1 MRHDVADIVL
11 CQLIHR
17 SLLSAGLTTASRY
30 HWVPWRWNLLR
41 DYCLLR
47 YKQSLLVAL
56 TIVSNYFCLLSP
68 DISFI
73 LLPDNF
79 EALVDISLSSL
90 SRDTWPVTDQSNRLS
105 NMSLFT
111 LGSRQRSGGWHSRK
125 LGANTRSY
133 EREHVA
139 FNCAHVINYHR
150 WVVISRDKRD
160 SLIVARLLPPR
171 SLESARACVRAFVR
185 TYVRTY
191 VWIYECVCVWVCV
204 VRVRAR
210 APVGSRSNPGAIR
223 WRTDV
228 LTGCSAPTT
237 GVRWT
242 IRREASGGRS
252 ATHSTPPRIWHP
264 SSYPRH
270 PPWTARCS
278 AFARITL
285 SSRGHRRTRCHAK
298 LHNIFE
304 NTIRA
309 IENELFGVVL
319 VFAEKNIRHRFGRHT
334 DEKKTC
340 CLSIICLDSDVN
352 PDVIITFHILSLDIK
367 LFKCKCN

>member
-47 YKQSLLVAL
+47 YKPSLLVAL

-68 DISFI
+68 DISSI

-79 EALVDISLSSL
+79 ETLVDISLSSL

-191 VWIYECVCVWVCV
+191 VWIYECVCVSVCCTCV
-204 VRVRAR
+204 CAR
-210 APVGSRSNPGAIR
+210 ACGIQVQPWRDTMENWRPNGLQRPDDGRPVNHSPWSE
-223 WRTDV
+223 
-228 LTGCSAPTT
+228 
-237 GVRWT
+237 
-242 IRREASGGRS
+242 RREIRHPFNPSS
-252 ATHSTPPRIWHP
+252 YPNTPPRIPVTHHE
-264 SSYPRH
+264 RH
-270 PPWTARCS
+270 GAPLLPVSPCRREGTVVHAATRNCTTFLKILFVLSKTNFS
-278 AFARITL
+278 AL
-285 SSRGHRRTRCHAK
+285 S
-298 LHNIFE
+298 
-304 NTIRA
+304 
-309 IENELFGVVL
+309 
-319 VFAEKNIRHRFGRHT
+319 
-334 DEKKTC
+334 
-340 CLSIICLDSDVN
+340 
-352 PDVIITFHILSLDIK
+352 
-367 LFKCKCN
+367 